1 MDSQN
6 TEVSNEVRNL
16 FANGFK
22 KRRLAEEV
30 PQVPSTMMSAARL
43 GMALN
48 IVNLKVNSVRYSVFE
63 SFHEISFINGF
74 SHVSHSSH
82 VTLNMCQTEVILV
95 YVV

>member
-1 MDSQN
+1 M
-6 TEVSNEVRNL
+6 
-16 FANGFK
+16 
-22 KRRLAEEV
+22 AEEV

-48 IVNLKVNSVRYSVFE
+48 IVNFRVNSVRYSVFE
-63 SFHEISFINGF
+63 SFHEIGFINGF

-82 VTLNMCQTEVILV
+82 VTLTTAHTEVIVV